1 MVTQMHRSNIIW
13 QDCILSL
20 CFDRTPVNVRSR
32 AAPFQSGNVELGY
45 KDYMHALSAW
55 ARIVLEAPTSTRYDA
70 ATAREH
76 LVSLNSIT
84 TRATLHI
91 KETYACNTR
100 RKRIEHHICRL
111 HTSFAVST
119 ACRPTLYRAS
129 REQDAGR
136 SDDILQRAKQAL
148 METIQAFLDL
158 KTLTNLP
165 MRTWSMIHAALSSA
179 MLLEY
184 FGLSLDSTEA
194 QAVMSSFTQELHQ
207 QCGMQAPDEGPEP
220 VWLSSAQSR
229 ALAALRDAV
238 VSRRQ
243 GPTRGSALPGALE
256 PTQDNAQM
264 MQTLYAT
271 ETSMVRPLSGAGE
284 RYDLSIFRYILV

>member
-1 MVTQMHRSNIIW
+1 
-13 QDCILSL
+13 
-20 CFDRTPVNVRSR
+20 
-32 AAPFQSGNVELGY
+32 
-45 KDYMHALSAW
+45 MHALSAW

-76 LVSLNSIT
+76 LVSLNSIA
-84 TRATLHI
+84 TRAILHI
-91 KETYACNTR
+91 KEINACNTR
-100 RKRIEHHICRL
+100 RERIEHHICRL

-119 ACRPTLYRAS
+119 ACRPTLYLAS

-158 KTLTNLP
+158 QTLTNLP

-184 FGLSLDSTEA
+184 FGLSLDNTEA
-194 QAVMSSFTQELHQ
+194 QAVISSFTRVLHQ
-207 QCGMQAPDEGPEP
+207 QCETQAPDEGPEP
-220 VWLSSAQSR
+220 VWLSSAQSK

-238 VSRRQ
+238 VSRRE
-243 GPTRGSALPGALE
+243 GLTRASAQSGTLK
-256 PTQDNAQM
+256 PTQDNAQT

-271 ETSMVRPLSGAGE
+271 ETSMVTPLSGAGE
-284 RYDLSIFRYILV
+284 QYDFTIFRYTRV